1 MTTLTELL
9 KRLPLRRFVR
19 ISDEHRSDWI
29 SPVCLLLL
37 GMIGVFFIY
46 SAQSYSGGSS
56 WKMQIVWL
64 VAGFSIYGV
73 ISLVNYKFFLE
84 NAHLI
89 YLLCVVLLVPL
100 AIQALLIELG
110 SQLDIRAL
118 KGFRLPFV
126 KTQFGSTRWLDF
138 GPFLLQPSETA
149 KIGTLLMAA
158 SVLARSEIGTLKES
172 IKVLLKVGFTFFIPV
187 LLIFL
192 EPDLGSSLVFPPMA
206 FALLYVSNLSKKFF
220 LTVFGVFLL
229 ATLVIS
235 VDVFRYKQFMESQ
248 ELSFMDDKG
257 AYEDHSFIPLRD
269 YQRNRILA
277 FAAPQVVDP
286 KGNGVAWNLNQSLI
300 GVSSGGLYGKGL
312 GEGTQAKLGYLPPT
326 VAPNDFIF
334 SVLAEESGF
343 LGSMVVIILFAIL
356 VGNGIRIAG
365 IARDRFGMLLA
376 VGVSIIFMV
385 HIFVNIGMTI
395 GLMPITGLPLPF
407 LSYGGSFVLS
417 CCVLQGFVQSVYRFR
432 KDFS

>member
-1 MTTLTELL
+1 MSSLISAL
-9 KRLPLRRFVR
+9 KRLPLRHFVR

-29 SPVCLLLL
+29 SPVCILLL
-37 GMIGVFFIY
+37 GLIGVFFIY

-56 WKMQIVWL
+56 WKMQILWL
-64 VAGFSIYGV
+64 VVGFIAYGV

-84 NAHLI
+84 NAHLF
-89 YLLCVVLLVPL
+89 YWLGVLLLVPL
-100 AIQALLIELG
+100 ALQAII
-110 SQLDIRAL
+110 LDLHSAL
-118 KGFRLPFV
+118 SSIPAFRLPFV
-126 KTQFGSTRWLDF
+126 QTRFGATRWLDF
-138 GPFLLQPSETA
+138 GPFSLQPAEVA
-149 KIGTLLMAA
+149 KVSTLLMAS

-187 LLIFL
+187 FLIFL
-192 EPDLGSSLVFPPMA
+192 EPDLGSSLVFAPMA
-206 FALLYVSNLSKKFF
+206 FALLYVSNLSEKFF
-220 LTVFGVFLL
+220 LTIFGLFLL
-229 ATLVIS
+229 ATLVIG
-235 VDVFRYKQFMESQ
+235 VDVYRYQQFMNDE
-248 ELSFMDDKG
+248 ELSFMEDKG
-257 AYEDHSFIPLRD
+257 AYEEHSFVPLKD

-277 FAAPQVVDP
+277 FVAPQVVDP
-286 KGNGVAWNLNQSLI
+286 KGNGVAWNLNQSLMA
-300 GVSSGGLYGKGL
+300 VSGGGLYGKGP
-312 GEGTQAKLGYLPPT
+312 GQGTQAKLGYLPPT

-356 VGNGIRIAG
+356 IANGIRIAG
-365 IARDRFGMLLA
+365 IARDRFGMLLS

-407 LSYGGSFVLS
+407 ISYGGSFVLS

>member
-1 MTTLTELL
+1 MTALTEVL

-19 ISDEHRSDWI
+19 ISDEHRSDWV
-29 SPVCLLLL
+29 SPVCILLL
-37 GMIGVFFIY
+37 GLIGVFFIY

-56 WKMQIVWL
+56 WKMQIMWL
-64 VAGFSIYGV
+64 VVGLAAYGV

-84 NAHLI
+84 NAHIFYWLGVLLLLPLAVQALI
-89 YLLCVVLLVPL
+89 YELHS
-100 AIQALLIELG
+100 ALPSIP
-110 SQLDIRAL
+110 AF
-118 KGFRLPFV
+118 KLPFV
-126 KTQFGSTRWLDF
+126 QTRFGATRWLDF
-138 GPFLLQPSETA
+138 GPFSLQPAEVG

-158 SVLARSEIGTLKES
+158 SVLARSEIGTFKES

-187 LLIFL
+187 FLIFL

-206 FALLYVSNLSKKFF
+206 FALLYVSKLSEKFF
-220 LTVFGVFLL
+220 ITIFGLFLL
-229 ATLVIS
+229 ATLIIS
-235 VDVFRYKQFMESQ
+235 VDVYRYQQFME
-248 ELSFMDDKG
+248 EEGLSFMDDRG
-257 AYEDHSFIPLRD
+257 AYEEHSIIPLKD

-300 GVSSGGLYGKGL
+300 GVSSGGLAGKGL

-343 LGSMVVIILFAIL
+343 LGSMVVLILFAIL
-356 VGNGIRIAG
+356 VCNGIRIAG

-376 VGVSIIFMV
+376 IGVSTIFMV